1 MDKYFGFIVQDLH
14 GGMSVVFG
22 CLVLRAGLPDGHVD
36 RDRRGAGEQG
46 AYPQSPPAEDGG
58 EDVTDIVGKL
68 TNDWN
73 LHPEEYIFYIR
84 DDSELW
90 IAPCTVYYE
99 AEMRYLS
106 YQVNGT
112 IYEYD
117 CEYTNDICNLVGI
130 YTFHATPD

>member
-1 MDKYFGFIVQDLH
+1 MGKKLNDEKLPKSF
-14 GGMSVVFG
+14 VVNN
-22 CLVLRAGLPDGHVD
+22 LTTTDTTKALSA
-36 RDRRGAGEQG
+36 AQG
-46 AYPQSPPAEDGG
+46 KKLNDQISNIKIKIFESLSSKTEG

-68 TNDWN
+68 TDDWN

-84 DDSELW
+84 DDSELC

-117 CEYTNDICNLVGI
+117 CEYNIYVSCN
-130 YTFHATPD
+130 T